1 MKKKKKRIQIVYNS
15 HIFNRVD
22 WKTLFPLLLGIGI
35 LLWDLIMGFE
45 KNISKNS
52 FCFKLSCEKSQ
63 KIF

>member
-1 MKKKKKRIQIVYNS
+1 
-15 HIFNRVD
+15 VD